1 MRFLQKNI
9 DFCLQNLQSLI
20 SLKLKYL
27 MLKMQNPT
35 NGIAHLTTE
44 AASHY
49 NNLERMPIADLLRS
63 MNEEDKK
70 VPLAVEAA
78 LPQIEAFVA
87 AAYQRMREGGRLFY
101 IGAGTS
107 GRLGILDAS
116 EIPPT
121 YGVPKDWVIGMIAG
135 GDHAI
140 RNAVENA
147 EDDAEQ
153 AWRDLK
159 PYKLDESD
167 ILVGIAASGRT
178 PYVIGGL
185 KKARKHGLLTGC
197 IVCNAGS
204 PVAESAEF
212 PIEIV
217 VGPEFV
223 TGSTRM
229 KAGTATKLA
238 LNMMSTALMIKMGR
252 VKGNSMIDMQLTNK
266 KLVSRGTS
274 MIMFELN
281 VDAETAESLL
291 HQHGSVRRVIENYKH

>member
-1 MRFLQKNI
+1 
-9 DFCLQNLQSLI
+9 
-20 SLKLKYL
+20 
-27 MLKMQNPT
+27 MQNST
-35 NGIAHLTTE
+35 SDIAHLTTE

-49 NNLERMPIADLLRS
+49 DNLERMLVKDLLHA
-63 MNEEDKK
+63 MNAEDKK

-78 LPQIEAFVA
+78 LPQIEAFVT
-87 AAYQRMREGGRLFY
+87 AAYERMREGGRLFY

-121 YGVPKDWVIGMIAG
+121 YGAPRDWVIGLIAG

-147 EDDAEQ
+147 EDDEEQ
-153 AWRDLK
+153 AWHDLK

-185 KKARKHGLLTGC
+185 KKARKRGLLTGC
-197 IVCNAGS
+197 IVCNTGS
-204 PVAESAEF
+204 PVAENAEC

-238 LNMMSTALMIKMGR
+238 LNMISTSLMIQMGR
-252 VKGNSMIDMQLTNK
+252 VSGNSMVDMQLTNK
-266 KLVSRGTS
+266 KLVTRGTS
-274 MIMFELN
+274 MIMFELKVN
-281 VDAETAESLL
+281 AETAEKLL
-291 HQHGSVRRVIENYKH
+291 HEHGSVRRVIENYKR